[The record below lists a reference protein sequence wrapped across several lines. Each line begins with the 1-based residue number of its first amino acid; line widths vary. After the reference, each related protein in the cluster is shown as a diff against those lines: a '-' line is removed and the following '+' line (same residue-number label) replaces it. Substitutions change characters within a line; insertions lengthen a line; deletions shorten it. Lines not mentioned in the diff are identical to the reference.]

1 MIAPPRRHAKNSVSE
16 GELTDEVARAER
28 VVRQR
33 NKFISGIPGRQQQ
46 PDHGA
51 TLSRPHRVVSGDRDR
66 SVHLS
71 LLTHTKNI
79 FVMIVELKIF
89 FSVTIF
95 TEN

>member
-51 TLSRPHRVVSGDRDR
+51 ATLNRPHRVVSGDRDR
-66 SVHLS
+66 SVRIS
-71 LLTHTKNI
+71 NI
-79 FVMIVELKIF
+79 FRLNKTKI

-95 TEN
+95 TES

>member
-1 MIAPPRRHAKNSVSE
+1 MIAPPRRHAKISVSE

-51 TLSRPHRVVSGDRDR
+51 ATLNRPHRVVSGDRDR
-66 SVHLS
+66 SVHIFL
-71 LLTHTKNI
+71 HTNI
-79 FVMIVELKIF
+79 FRLNKTKI

-95 TEN
+95 TES

>member
-51 TLSRPHRVVSGDRDR
+51 ATLNRPHRVVSGDRDR
-66 SVHLS
+66 SVHIFLYTNVFR
-71 LLTHTKNI
+71 LNKTKI
-79 FVMIVELKIF
+79 

-95 TEN
+95 TGN

>member
-1 MIAPPRRHAKNSVSE
+1 MTNFFSDVMIAPPRRHAKNSVSE

-51 TLSRPHRVVSGDRDR
+51 ATLNRPHRVVSGDRDR
-66 SVHLS
+66 SVH
-71 LLTHTKNI
+71 
-79 FVMIVELKIF
+79 IF
-89 FSVTIF
+89 FTYKYYFSF
-95 TEN
+95 K

>member
-51 TLSRPHRVVSGDRDR
+51 ATLNRPHRVVSGDRDR
-66 SVHLS
+66 SVRIS
-71 LLTHTKNI
+71 NI
-79 FVMIVELKIF
+79 FRLNKTKI

>member
-46 PDHGA
+46 PDHSAA
-51 TLSRPHRVVSGDRDR
+51 TLNRPHRVVSGDRDR
-66 SVHLS
+66 SVHIFLHS
-71 LLTHTKNI
+71 NNI
-79 FVMIVELKIF
+79 FRLNKTKI

-95 TEN
+95 TES